1 MGKKE
6 TGHVLVCINEHPRNR
21 ALLYA
26 GARKARELQTSWIVL
41 HVETPDYYHLHP
53 DAREHVLRCVT
64 RAEEMGA
71 EVIRVQA
78 ANANDAILSYV
89 KSSQHDG
96 QSPVRHVVLGA
107 TERKGFFASLR
118 MDNALYIS
126 GKLANICEVSLIPLK
141 GEKEGFS
148 LLGVLSGGEQFRVM
162 ELFYT
167 LVAVFVTLVVSHALK
182 LLLPDY
188 AMHLQSQNLSLLFL
202 ICIMF
207 VGGRWG
213 LIPAVLAAFLS
224 YFCVNYFYMKPYYY
238 FVLTDA
244 VDIINLMLFF
254 ITAVMIALFSSRTRA
269 YAQAAVK
276 REKRTQALYQL
287 QRLTLTDQTHFEAL
301 KTMHDA
307 MRNLLE
313 MDVAFFIAKPD
324 AEKKDESAVP
334 PVAYPPQLELDAP
347 GRDALRHCWQGA
359 ITTGVGGIYSNKSQW
374 RFEPMFTPQGS
385 MGVLAVKIPRS
396 LALDSSFGRLLTAL
410 ADQAASIL
418 QRIALTRKMED
429 AKISEEKE
437 KLRSLLLSSVSHDLK
452 TPLASIIGSLSV
464 YHSMFEK
471 LSDEHK
477 MTLTHTALDEAQRL
491 DSFISNILD
500 MTRLE
505 SGHVKF
511 KHEWNDPVH
520 LFKQVTKRM
529 RNRLRDREVVLN
541 PPKENVE
548 ICVDGVMTEQLFQ
561 NLIDNAAKYS
571 PQDTPIEVSMYLL
584 KKNFIVEIRD
594 HGKGVPEEMQKRVFD
609 KYERLHKEDSQ
620 VAGTG
625 LGLAICKSIVTH
637 MDGEITVHNHP
648 EGGAVFVVM
657 LPQVKKVLK

>member
-1 MGKKE
+1 MRRSRLYAPSHFFLMSILVEYYTPTFRGFLFKCVIERAMGKKD
-6 TGHVLVCINEHPRNR
+6 TGHVLVCITEHPRNR

-26 GARKARELQTSWIVL
+26 GARKARELQIPWVVL

-71 EVIRVQA
+71 QVIRVQA
-78 ANANDAILSYV
+78 THVNDAIFSYV
-89 KSSQHDG
+89 KDARDSNN
-96 QSPVRHVVLGA
+96 PVRHAIIGA
-107 TERKGFFASLR
+107 EEKTGFFAGLR
-118 MDNALYIS
+118 PDHAANIS
-126 GKLANICEVSLIPLK
+126 AKLANICEVSLIPLR

-148 LLGVLSGGEQFRVM
+148 LLSILSGGEQLRAL
-162 ELFYT
+162 ELLYT
-167 LVAVFVTLVVSHALK
+167 LMAVLVALITSYALQK
-182 LLLPDY
+182 LLPDY
-188 AMHLQSQNLSLLFL
+188 TIHLQSQNLSMLFL

-213 LIPAVLAAFLS
+213 LIPAMLAAFLS
-224 YFCVNYFYMKPYYY
+224 YFCVNYFYMKPYY
-238 FVLTDA
+238 FFTLTDA
-244 VDIINLMLFF
+244 GDIINLMLFF
-254 ITAVMIALFSSRTRA
+254 MAAVMIALFSSRTRA

-307 MRNLLE
+307 LKNLLE
-313 MDVAFFIAKPD
+313 MEVAFFIAENT
-324 AEKKDESAVP
+324 AEKKDEGAVP
-334 PVAYPPQLELDAP
+334 AIAYPPSMELDEKST
-347 GRDALRHCWQGA
+347 DALRHCWQGA
-359 ITTGVGGIYSNKSQW
+359 VTTGIGGIYANKSQW
-374 RFEPMFTPQGS
+374 RFEPMFTPQGTI
-385 MGVLAVKIPRS
+385 GVLGVNVPRTVAV
-396 LALDSSFGRLLTAL
+396 DSSFGRLLTAL

-418 QRIALTRKMED
+418 QRIALTRRMED

-464 YHSMFEK
+464 YHSMFDK

-505 SGHVKF
+505 SGHIKF
-511 KHEWNDPVH
+511 KSEWHDPVH

-529 RNRLRDREVVLN
+529 RNRLREREVVLV

-548 ICVDGVMTEQLFQ
+548 VCVDSVMTEQLFQ
-561 NLIDNAAKYS
+561 NLIDNA
-571 PQDTPIEVSMYLL
+571 
-584 KKNFIVEIRD
+584 
-594 HGKGVPEEMQKRVFD
+594 
-609 KYERLHKEDSQ
+609 
-620 VAGTG
+620 
-625 LGLAICKSIVTH
+625 
-637 MDGEITVHNHP
+637 
-648 EGGAVFVVM
+648 
-657 LPQVKKVLK
+657 